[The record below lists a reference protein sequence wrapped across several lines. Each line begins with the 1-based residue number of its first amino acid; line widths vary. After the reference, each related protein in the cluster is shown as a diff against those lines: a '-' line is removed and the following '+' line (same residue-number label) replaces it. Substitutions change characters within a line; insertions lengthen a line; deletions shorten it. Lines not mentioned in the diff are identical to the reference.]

1 MNHLFD
7 LPEKICYVQCGIC
20 TTILLFR
27 KVLYIVVL
35 YLLNSSLVSVP
46 CSSLS
51 MAVTV
56 TCGHCSSLLSVNMM
70 KATLVPLHFL
80 SSLSHNVIKILIFSP
95 LFVQPKETYRE
106 MNSGKFFDSFKRSKL
121 KFSEYE
127 VEEDLIPATTPFV
140 NKPPEKR
147 QRAPSAYNCFIK
159 DEIRRLKTQN
169 PEMTHKEAFR
179 TAAKNW
185 ANFPP
190 IQEKDDKEKCNQVEE
205 NGSWN
210 TQIPEVH
217 KEGIHF
223 LT

>member
-7 LPEKICYVQCGIC
+7 LPEQICYVQCGIC
-20 TTILLFR
+20 TTIL
-27 KVLYIVVL
+27 
-35 YLLNSSLVSVP
+35 LVSVP

-80 SSLSHNVIKILIFSP
+80 SSIARNV
-95 LFVQPKETYRE
+95 PKESGGE
-106 MNSGKFFDSFKRSKL
+106 MNSGKFLDSFKASNL

-127 VEEDLIPATTPFV
+127 DDEGGLIPVTPPVV
-140 NKPPEKR
+140 NKPPAKR

-159 DEIRRLKTQN
+159 NEIRRLKAQN
-169 PEMTHKEAFR
+169 PQMSHKEAFR

-190 IQEKDDKEKCNQVEE
+190 IQQKEDAESCNQIEE
-205 NGSWN
+205 NGVWD
-210 TQIPEVH
+210 TQMPEVH
-217 KEGIHF
+217 NDGKCSLRHSV